1 MEQDQLDKQKLAQAK
16 LAAKRA
22 RVRDIRRKVAVLAAS
37 LAVAFS
43 GVILTRTAVQ
53 EFSGEGQQQVS
64 ATTDQAT
71 TNPEQ
76 PGTAE
81 TIGATVASV
90 ATGLV
95 LGEDDDDEEEEE
107 GGGIGSVF
115 NSSSSQST
123 ESYQS

>member
-1 MEQDQLDKQKLAQAK
+1 MEQDQLDKKKLAQAK
-16 LAAKRA
+16 LEAKRA

-64 ATTDQAT
+64 ATTDQ
-71 TNPEQ
+71 EQ

-95 LGEDDDDEEEEE
+95 LGEGDDEEEEEE

-115 NSSSSQST
+115 NSSSSEST